1 MSDSLSD
8 KGSEL
13 RDSRQWSENE
23 TLGRGGYIARGKV
36 CVVYNQGNTLLS

>member
-23 TLGRGGYIARGKV
+23 TLGRGWVPWPR
-36 CVVYNQGNTLLS
+36 QGLCSL